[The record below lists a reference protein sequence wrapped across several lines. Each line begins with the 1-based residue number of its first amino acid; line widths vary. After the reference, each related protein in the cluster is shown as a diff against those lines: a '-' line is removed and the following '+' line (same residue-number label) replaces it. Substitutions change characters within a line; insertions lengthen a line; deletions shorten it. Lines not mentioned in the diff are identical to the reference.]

1 VSRAPVVR
9 LAATVAV
16 ALALA
21 AAAAGAAEDPVAALL
36 SSSERLAPS
45 DPERAQRLAAE
56 ALGLARAGGD
66 RRGQARALNR
76 LGVARYYAGQYEAAY
91 ADYGESLRIAE
102 SIGDPELAANALNN
116 IGVLHYLW
124 GSLDRA
130 LDYYRRALDL
140 RAAGGDRAGTARS
153 LNNLGGVSDAA
164 GRYEEAI
171 EYFRRAIELYDQL
184 GEREL
189 AISARNNAALSLL
202 HLDRF
207 DEARAELDR
216 ALAEAEA
223 IGDLSGVA
231 TAEDHRGLL
240 LREAGRTVEARA
252 AFERAL
258 ELRTRIGDRPGTAA
272 VLEHLGAAAADLGD
286 YDAAAERLESA
297 IALAVELDVPQLER
311 DAWLRRA
318 EVEQRRG
325 DTVAALDA
333 FRRYHEVHARLVS
346 DASSR
351 RLAEMR
357 ALLELEKKSGDI
369 DRLSR
374 ERANQRTLLAAF
386 AVALVLLAAVVV
398 LLWSR
403 SRLEDRARRE
413 IESRN
418 EALRRAHEELE
429 RSSQAEVAHLARVVS
444 LGELTAAVAHEL
456 NQPLSA
462 ILTNAEVASSMIE
475 KGRAEP
481 AEVRA
486 AIDDIAL
493 GARRS
498 WEVLR
503 HLRRLAR
510 RGEVERERV
519 ALGEV
524 AAEAVEI
531 AGAEARL
538 RATELLLEGPRP
550 GPEVLGDPVH
560 LQQVILNL
568 LQNAITASA
577 EATPPRRVRLR
588 AIGEGDRAVVAV
600 EDAGPP
606 IADEVLSRLFEPFF
620 TTRAEGLGMGLAISR
635 RLVEAHGGRMWARR
649 REGAPGGLVV
659 GFDLPLAPGT

>member
-1 VSRAPVVR
+1 MRRAPVLR
-9 LAATVAV
+9 
-16 ALALA
+16 LA
-21 AAAAGAAEDPVAALL
+21 AAALAALALGAHASRAAEDPVGALL
-36 SSSERLAPS
+36 AESERVAPADPERSERLAS
-45 DPERAQRLAAE
+45 Q
-56 ALGLARAGGD
+56 ALGLARERGA
-66 RRGQARALNR
+66 RRLEARALNR
-76 LGVARYYAGQYEAAY
+76 RGVARYYAGQYEAAY

-102 SIGDPELAANALNN
+102 SVGDPELAANALNN

-140 RAAGGDRAGTARS
+140 RVSGSDRAGIARS

-164 GRYEEAI
+164 GRYDEAI
-171 EYFRRAIELYDQL
+171 DYFRRAIELYDQL

-189 AISARNNAALSLL
+189 AISARNNVALSLL

-207 DEARAELDR
+207 DEARAELGR
-216 ALAEAEA
+216 ALAEAES

-240 LREAGRTVEARA
+240 LREAGRTDEARV

-286 YDAAAERLESA
+286 YDAAVERLEAA
-297 IALAVELDVPQLER
+297 IALAAELDVPQLER

-325 DTVAALDA
+325 DFAAALEA

-357 ALLELEKKSGDI
+357 ALLELAKKSGDI
-369 DRLSR
+369 ERLSR
-374 ERANQRTLLAAF
+374 ERANQRTLLAAL

-418 EALRRAHEELE
+418 EALRHAHEELE

-493 GARRS
+493 GARRA
-498 WEVLR
+498 WEVLH

-519 ALGEV
+519 ALGEI
-524 AAEAVEI
+524 AAEAIEI
-531 AGAEARL
+531 AGAEARM
-538 RATELLLEGPRP
+538 RATELLVEGPRH
-550 GPEVLGDPVH
+550 GPEVLGDPVQ

-577 EATPPRRVRLR
+577 EAAPPRRVRLR
-588 AIGEGDRAVVAV
+588 AGCEGGRAVLAV

-606 IADEVLSRLFEPFF
+606 VADEVLGRLFEPFF

-649 REGAPGGLVV
+649 RESDAGGLVV
-659 GFDLPLAPGT
+659 GFDLPLAPEP